1 MIALG
6 YSLALL
12 IGISLGLL
20 GGGGS
25 ILTVPVLHYILGYP
39 VKAAVPMSLVVVGL
53 TSAFGALTH
62 WKAGTLHLKTALSFG
77 PPAILGAL
85 LGADLGLRAS
95 PRLQLL
101 VLAVVMLAAAVTMFY
116 GSVFLNAATASTATI
131 PITGGRLPLI
141 PLVGGAV
148 GVLTGFAGVGGGFI
162 YVPALVVLG
171 GLPMRKAV
179 GTSLA
184 LILLSCIAGMIRYHG
199 SLGQKEW
206 RATALFTAIALV
218 GVIIGARLVP
228 KVSQTAL
235 RRGFAALVLGMGA
248 LLLLIGR

>member
-1 MIALG
+1 VIVLG

-25 ILTVPVLHYILGYP
+25 ILTVPVLHYILGYE
-39 VKAAVPMSLVVVGL
+39 VKAAVPMSLVVVGI
-53 TSAFGALTH
+53 TSAFGALAH
-62 WKAGTLHLKTALSFG
+62 WKAGTLHLRTALSFG
-77 PPAILGAL
+77 PAAILGAL
-85 LGADLGLRAS
+85 LGADLGLKAS

-116 GSVFLNAATASTATI
+116 GSVFLSASTATTATI

-184 LILLSCIAGMIRYHG
+184 LILLSCIAGVIRYHG
-199 SLGQKEW
+199 TLAMDW
-206 RATALFTAIALV
+206 RAIALFTAIALV
-218 GVIIGARLVP
+218 GVAIGARLVS
-228 KVSQTAL
+228 KVSQTVL
-235 RRGFAALVLGMGA
+235 RRGFAVLVLGMGA